1 MIEICQFKPPIAN
14 SCKIVTLVSLIKKKS
29 FFLCKLGYAAELHA
43 LRIEW
48 ESWVKQR
55 LHNWFYARPS
65 AFHIGRKGPGKCQRW
80 KSGQHSTPAELQ
92 SDHLLQPAWEMAR
105 AQGCFKMEMP
115 SSPEIFVQLRAS
127 GLLLHVSGG
136 NALRTPSSHCPELFL
151 WDRAELAASLQP
163 CQSRAGFSQQFGV
176 WITRVPVAASPA
188 LAQLTHTRCL
198 GAFAPLWLCH
208 SVLGM
213 PCYYSYRIQPFRG
226 SFVLI
231 ILFI

>member
-1 MIEICQFKPPIAN
+1 M
-14 SCKIVTLVSLIKKKS
+14 
-29 FFLCKLGYAAELHA
+29 CKLGYAAELHA

-65 AFHIGRKGPGKCQRW
+65 AFHTGGKGPGKCQRW

-115 SSPEIFVQLRAS
+115 SSPEIFLHLRAS

-136 NALRTPSSHCPELFL
+136 NALRTPSSLCPELFM
-151 WDRAELAASLQP
+151 WDRLSWLQVCSL
-163 CQSRAGFSQQFGV
+163 
-176 WITRVPVAASPA
+176 ASPGQA
-188 LAQLTHTRCL
+188 FPSSL
-198 GAFAPLWLCH
+198 GCGLPKFLWLQALLWH
-208 SVLGM
+208 SWRTHAVWEPLLLCG
-213 PCYYSYRIQPFRG
+213 YA
-226 SFVLI
+226 
-231 ILFI
+231 ILC